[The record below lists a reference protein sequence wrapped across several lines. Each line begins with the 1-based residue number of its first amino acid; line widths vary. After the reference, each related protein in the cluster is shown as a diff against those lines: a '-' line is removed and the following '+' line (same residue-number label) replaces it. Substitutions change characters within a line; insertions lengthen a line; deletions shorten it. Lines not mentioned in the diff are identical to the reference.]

1 MSKKEDH
8 TKKQLALL
16 STEREVLVKA
26 VKANRDRIMSMDT
39 RTHMLTKSGDGE
51 LNTGIDIHN
60 LRRNSESICIYLDML
75 TMLLEHMGEDI
86 ENIKRKLNL
95 QELSVELAQKEADK
109 KKADADRMREKR
121 MQI

>member
-1 MSKKEDH
+1 MSKKEDQ
-8 TKKQLALL
+8 TKKQIALL

-26 VKANRDRIMSMDT
+26 VKTNRDRIMSMDT

-51 LNTGIDIHN
+51 LCTGIDIHN

-86 ENIKRKLNL
+86 ENIKRKQKL
-95 QELSVELAQKEADK
+95 QELSAEWAQKEADK
-109 KKADADRMREKR
+109 KKADADRIREKR